1 MRNTMPDKE
10 FKTIE
15 EQINILNKR
24 GLKINNETETAD
36 FLKYNNRNRYTERNS
51 IEFQFNS

>member
-1 MRNTMPDKE
+1 MPDKE

-15 EQINILNKR
+15 EQINILKER